1 MNGDAWNDMS
11 SEYDDNVEGNFDPV
25 ISGYLSEEI
34 KITSNLCKK
43 IINPDAK
50 YTIIDMGS
58 GTGRVLFTLRSILG
72 DSISYCGLDVSKS
85 MIQLSKNKQSDMKDR
100 NISFLNYDAT
110 NPEIDN
116 LFDDDSI
123 KITMCMYNTV
133 GVIDVT
139 KRQQFFD
146 NMIRLAGKNGLV
158 LISAFNGDDFSFA
171 APKMYV
177 PMEKMIKQIDGDS
190 FDEKK
195 LAFKNKLGYYS
206 QWFTKNQMLD
216 LLRSNVTPIP
226 INVSLN
232 KHAHTFGH
240 IFLNRSVL

>member
-11 SEYDDNVEGNFDPV
+11 SKYDDDVERNFDPV

-43 IINPDAK
+43 IIKPDVK

-58 GTGRVLFTLRSILG
+58 GTGRVLFALRSILG
-72 DSISYCGLDVSKS
+72 TSISYCGLDVSQS
-85 MIQLSKNKQSDMKDR
+85 MIQLSKNKQSDMKDHD
-100 NISFLNYDAT
+100 ISFLNYDAT
-110 NPEIDN
+110 NPGIDE
-116 LFDDDSI
+116 LFDDGSI

-146 NMIRLAGKNGLV
+146 NMIRLAGKNGLALV
-158 LISAFNGDDFSFA
+158 SAFNGDAFSFT

-177 PMEKMIKQIDGDS
+177 PMKKMIKQID
-190 FDEKK
+190 
-195 LAFKNKLGYYS
+195 
-206 QWFTKNQMLD
+206 
-216 LLRSNVTPIP
+216 I
-226 INVSLN
+226 
-232 KHAHTFGH
+232 
-240 IFLNRSVL
+240 

>member
-1 MNGDAWNDMS
+1 MNGNAWNDMS

-34 KITSNLCKK
+34 KITSNICKR
-43 IINPDAK
+43 IIKPDAK

-58 GTGRVLFTLRSILG
+58 GTGRVLFALRSILG
-72 DSISYCGLDVSKS
+72 TSISYCGLDVSKS
-85 MIQLSKNKQSDMKDR
+85 MIRLSKNKQSDMNDR
-100 NISFLNYDAT
+100 DISFLNYDAT
-110 NPEIDN
+110 NPGIDE

-146 NMIRLAGKNGLV
+146 NMIRLAGKNGLALV
-158 LISAFNGDDFSFA
+158 SAFNGDDFSFA

-177 PMEKMIKQIDGDS
+177 PMEKMIKQIDEDS

-226 INVSLN
+226 IHVPLN
-232 KHAHTFGH
+232 KHVHTFGH

>member
-1 MNGDAWNDMS
+1 MDGDAWNDMS
-11 SEYDDNVEGNFDPV
+11 SEYDDNVEGNVDSV

-43 IINPDAK
+43 IIQPDVK

-58 GTGRVLFTLRSILG
+58 GTGRVLFALRSILG
-72 DSISYCGLDVSKS
+72 TSISYCGLDVSQS
-85 MIQLSKNKQSDMKDR
+85 MIQLSKNKQSGMKD
-100 NISFLNYDAT
+100 NDISFLNYDAT
-110 NPEIDN
+110 NPAIDE

-146 NMIRLAGKNGLV
+146 NMIRLAGKNGLA

-190 FDEKK
+190 FDEEK
-195 LAFKNKLGYYS
+195 LAFKNTLGYYS
-206 QWFTKNQMLD
+206 QWFTKNQLLD

-232 KHAHTFGH
+232 EHVHTFGH
-240 IFLNRSVL
+240 IFSNRSAL